1 MFQIANI
8 FSEKPKR
15 IDQLNNFRI
24 IWLKIGT
31 FTIFSHFIGKFLPH
45 SLQLLLLWPF
55 FCSKYV
61 EILNNIWIITF
72 YIRILAIFGNFW
84 STFCIIHFSCWFCDH
99 FFAWNNWIHNP
110 GQNIWNKI
118 EKPSKIGQD
127 KKSLISTFACFLT
140 ATPKV

>member
-24 IWLKIGT
+24 IWLKIGR
-31 FTIFSHFIGKFLPH
+31 FTIFSHFIGKLLPH
-45 SLQLLLLWPF
+45 SLQLLLLWPL

-99 FFAWNNWIHNP
+99 FFARNNWIHNP

-118 EKPSKIGQD
+118 EKPSTTGQD